1 MKKKNAK
8 NLIFAVITVVI
19 TNLMLG
25 CQTSIP
31 VSYTEPARINMDG
44 ISKIGLISNDS
55 STASTVTTALTNTGK
70 YTVVD
75 GEPELV
81 KKRNWQDEKDYYGR
95 AIEIKADDLVNAYT
109 SNVMRANS
117 NYEKKILIVQ
127 GTVTEI
133 QEKAIRLGVGNNSV
147 DVYIIDSEIQKAASL
162 EKGTTV
168 TIIGEC
174 YGLKAP
180 DLKDTGEILR
190 ILGAGQHVNIAKA
203 RFYAP
208 PGEFIA
214 SIDAILELK
223 VSSSVN
229 DESKKENRAV
239 KNSAGETLKDANGK
253 TVYEDVTVY
262 RRVANVTVGYE
273 IVNLSGTVIGSG
285 EKSDSSSTS
294 YYENRNELENP
305 AKLIA
310 SAKKK
315 PLQSIIND
323 MIPTPRTVLVKLEKS
338 DSKDKEVKSAMS
350 AAKKLVGEKDYVAA
364 AQSYGK
370 IYAQSKDFAAGYNQ
384 AIITEITKNTDE
396 AIVLMQALTKSTQ
409 NPKAQSM
416 LTEMKSRS
424 AKNKRSA
431 EQLKK

>member
-1 MKKKNAK
+1 M
-8 NLIFAVITVVI
+8 I
-19 TNLMLG
+19 
-25 CQTSIP
+25 Q
-31 VSYTEPARINMDG
+31 
-44 ISKIGLISNDS
+44 
-55 STASTVTTALTNTGK
+55 K
-70 YTVVD
+70 Y
-75 GEPELV
+75 
-81 KKRNWQDEKDYYGR
+81 K
-95 AIEIKADDLVNAYT
+95 
-109 SNVMRANS
+109 
-117 NYEKKILIVQ
+117 
-127 GTVTEI
+127 
-133 QEKAIRLGVGNNSV
+133 
-147 DVYIIDSEIQKAASL
+147 KAASL

-214 SIDAILELK
+214 SLDAILKLT

-229 DESKKENRAV
+229 DESKKESRSV
-239 KNSAGETLKDANGK
+239 KNSKGETVTDSKGNIL
-253 TVYEDVTVY
+253 YEDVTVY
-262 RRVANVTVGYE
+262 SRVANVTVGYE

-294 YYENRNELENP
+294 YKENRNELENP
-305 AKLIA
+305 ANLIA

-350 AAKKLVGEKDYVAA
+350 EAKKLVGEKLYATA

-396 AIVLMQALTKSTQ
+396 AIVLMQALVKSTQ